1 MGDKIYDIH
10 HVVPRS
16 RDGSNAPDNKVRL
29 DQRVHR
35 ALHMIFANQTPIEQI
50 QRIIGINSTALTHQF
65 KEDVGR
71 ILLLDDPDYVYKRGI
86 IRKR

>member
-1 MGDKIYDIH
+1 
-10 HVVPRS
+10 
-16 RDGSNAPDNKVRL
+16 
-29 DQRVHR
+29 
-35 ALHMIFANQTPIEQI
+35 MIFANQTPIEQI
-50 QRIIGINSTALTHQF
+50 QRLIGINSTALTHQF